1 MLLLTAESLKKS
13 YTERRLID
21 GVSFSINSG
30 EKIGVIGINGTG
42 KSTLLKIIA
51 GELPADEGSVTTVSG
66 LRIGYLPQSPHFEEG
81 CTVLAQAMK
90 HASAFQHETAEYEC
104 RAMLGKLGLNDM
116 EAPAALLSGGQQ
128 KRLAIASV
136 LAAPCDLLIL
146 DEPTN
151 HLDSD
156 TIEWLEQ
163 RLAAFRGAVLMV
175 THDRYFLDRICN
187 VIFELDGGKL
197 YRYDNANY
205 SRFLERKAERMLSE
219 QAAARK
225 QQALYRKELAWIM
238 QGPKARGTKQRFRT
252 ERFEE
257 LQKNQVQQETNS
269 LAMNT
274 LSSRLGK
281 TVIEAQDLSKS
292 FGGRTLFSGFSYT
305 LLRNDRIGIIG
316 PNGCGKTTLMR
327 ILSGALPSDT
337 GSLKVGQTV
346 KIGWFTQ
353 NSAPLDPNRRVY
365 DYIANIAPSVRTR
378 EGTLSAAQLLE
389 QFLFTPE
396 LQQITIG
403 RLSGGEQR
411 RLYLLSVLMESPNIL
426 LLDEPTNDLD
436 TQTLTILE
444 DYLEHFDGAVIAV
457 SHDRY
462 FLDHIA
468 SFLFAFENGTIVPY
482 VGGYSD
488 YLLARTADEKQKT
501 TKADE
506 KEKKK
511 APRMHAQ
518 KLRFSYKEQRE
529 YETIDA
535 DIATLEEKITSTEA
549 EIADTGSDYE
559 KLQSLLAEKA
569 SLVQALAQKMDR
581 WLYLNDLAER
591 IAAEND
597 GPT

>member
-1 MLLLTAESLKKS
+1 MLLLNVESLKKS
-13 YTERRLID
+13 YTERRLLD

-30 EKIGVIGINGTG
+30 EKIGVIGVNGAG

-51 GELPADEGSVTTVSG
+51 GELSADEGTVTAVSG
-66 LRIGYLPQSPHFEEG
+66 LRIGYLPQSPHFEED

-90 HASAFQHETAEYEC
+90 HAAAFRHETAEYEC
-104 RAMLGKLGLNDM
+104 RAMLGRLGLNDM
-116 EAPAALLSGGQQ
+116 DASAALLSGGQQ

-163 RLAAFRGAVLMV
+163 RLTAFRGAVLMV
-175 THDRYFLDRICN
+175 THDRYFLDRVCN
-187 VIFELDGGKL
+187 AIFELDGGKL
-197 YRYDNANY
+197 YRYDGANY
-205 SRFLERKAERMLSE
+205 SRFLERKAERLLSE
-219 QAAARK
+219 QAAVRK

-257 LQKNQVQQETNS
+257 LQKNQTQQEAGS

-274 LSSRLGK
+274 LAARLGK
-281 TVIEAQDLSKS
+281 TVIEARELSKS
-292 FGGRTLFSGFSYT
+292 YDGQVLFSSFSYT
-305 LLRNDRIGIIG
+305 LLRHDRIGIIG

-327 ILSGALPSDT
+327 VLSGDIPPDS
-337 GSLKVGQTV
+337 GSLKIGQTV

-353 NSAPLDPNRRVY
+353 NGAPLDPNRRVY
-365 DYIANIAPSVRTR
+365 DYISDIAPSVRTKD
-378 EGTLSAAQLLE
+378 GTLSAAQLLE

-396 LQQITIG
+396 LQQIAIG

-444 DYLEHFDGAVIAV
+444 DYLERFDGAVVAV

-462 FLDHIA
+462 FLDHVA
-468 SFLFAFENGTIVPY
+468 SFLFAFENGNINPY

-488 YLLARTADEKQKT
+488 YLLARAASEA
-501 TKADE
+501 TKPATSSDE

-511 APRMHAQ
+511 AARPHAQ

-529 YETIDA
+529 YETIDN
-535 DIATLEEKITSTEA
+535 DIAALEEQIALTERAITDA
-549 EIADTGSDYE
+549 GSDYE
-559 KLQSLLAEKA
+559 RLEFLLTEKSSLE
-569 SLVQALAQKMDR
+569 QALSQKMDR
-581 WLYLNDLAER
+581 WVYLNDLAER
-591 IAAEND
+591 IAAQKEI
-597 GPT
+597 